1 MSNHESNRVLSRVG
15 ARTLT
20 MEETGQVSGGQQ
32 ILTDVCTAMRT
43 TAAHPRD
50 GDGCSADNDNHI

>member
-1 MSNHESNRVLSRVG
+1 MKQDDRVLNRVG
-15 ARTLT
+15 ARELT
-20 MEETGQVSGGQQ
+20 MAEAEMAAGGIQT
-32 ILTDVCTAMRT
+32 LVCTAMRT